1 MDAVIIFNFPATVN
15 SRVELG
21 IEHVARAAQGPA
33 LPPKQGS
40 SVFATPKANFIS
52 TFAHPGAG
60 LHSCSAGGAGGE
72 REPPGP
78 PPQSPCSGV
87 HDLPQEEQALGGH
100 LPKQQQ
106 EGPVEMGVRGP
117 RSVQGRGLGEE
128 AGDGPCLGSLLIHVH
143 RDLV

>member
-21 IEHVARAAQGPA
+21 IERVARAAQGPA

-60 LHSCSAGGAGGE
+60 LHSCSAGVLPSCLVG
-72 REPPGP
+72 REKPGP
-78 PPQSPCSGV
+78 PTPVTLQRGSRPSPGRAGSGWS
-87 HDLPQEEQALGGH
+87 P
-100 LPKQQQ
+100 PKAAA
-106 EGPVEMGVRGP
+106 
-117 RSVQGRGLGEE
+117 GR
-128 AGDGPCLGSLLIHVH
+128 AC
-143 RDLV
+143 

>member
-21 IEHVARAAQGPA
+21 IERVARAAQGPA

-60 LHSCSAGGAGGE
+60 LHSCSAGVLPSCLVGRENPRTPHPSHPAAGFTTFP
-72 REPPGP
+72 RKSRLWVVTS
-78 PPQSPCSGV
+78 QSSSR
-87 HDLPQEEQALGGH
+87 
-100 LPKQQQ
+100 K
-106 EGPVEMGVRGP
+106 
-117 RSVQGRGLGEE
+117 GLLKW
-128 AGDGPCLGSLLIHVH
+128 A
-143 RDLV
+143 

>member
-1 MDAVIIFNFPATVN
+1 MDAVIIFK
-15 SRVELG
+15 VELG
-21 IEHVARAAQGPA
+21 IERVARAAQGPA

-72 REPPGP
+72 REPLGP

>member
-1 MDAVIIFNFPATVN
+1 MDAVIIFK
-15 SRVELG
+15 VELG
-21 IEHVARAAQGPA
+21 IERVARAAQGPT

>member
-1 MDAVIIFNFPATVN
+1 MDAVIIFK
-15 SRVELG
+15 VELG
-21 IEHVARAAQGPA
+21 IERVARAAQGPA

>member
-1 MDAVIIFNFPATVN
+1 MDAVIIFK
-15 SRVELG
+15 VELG
-21 IEHVARAAQGPA
+21 IERVARAAQGPA
-33 LPPKQGS
+33 LAPKQGS

-72 REPPGP
+72 REPPDP

-106 EGPVEMGVRGP
+106 EGPVEMGVRGR
-117 RSVQGRGLGEE
+117 RSVQGLGLGEE